1 MTLDQFQAIV
11 GHNPYAEHWVEALN
25 KCWADYDITTPLRQA
40 AFMGECCVES
50 AKFTA
55 IQENLNYRPETLV
68 KQWKSHFPTMD
79 IAQQYAHQPEKIAN
93 RAYGGRMGNG
103 PEESGDGW
111 KFRGKGLIQ
120 LTGRDNY
127 QGFADSLQI
136 SIDDAASYLDTFEGC
151 VQSACYFWESHNL
164 NNLADQGN
172 IDQISKIING
182 GTLGI
187 EERRQYY
194 KHSLQVLGA

>member
-1 MTLDQFQAIV
+1 M
-11 GHNPYAEHWVEALN
+11 E
-25 KCWADYDITTPLRQA
+25 
-40 AFMGECCVES
+40 
-50 AKFTA
+50 
-55 IQENLNYRPETLV
+55 
-68 KQWKSHFPTMD
+68 
-79 IAQQYAHQPEKIAN
+79 IAQQYEHKPEQIAN
-93 RAYGGRMGNG
+93 RAYENRMGNG
-103 PEESGDGW
+103 PEASGDGW

-127 QGFADSLQI
+127 QAFADSVQMN
-136 SIDDAASYLDTFEGC
+136 IDDASAYLETFEGA

-164 NNLADQGN
+164 NALADQGN

-194 KHSLQVLGA
+194 QHALQVLSA

>member
-1 MTLDQFQAIV
+1 MNLQQFQAIV
-11 GHNPYAEHWVEALN
+11 GNNPYAEHWVEALE
-25 KCWADYDITTPLRQA
+25 KCWPDYDITTPERQA

-50 AKFTA
+50 AKFTE

-68 KQWKSHFPTMD
+68 KQWPSHFPNMD
-79 IAQQYAHQPEKIAN
+79 IANQYGHNPEKIAN

-111 KFRGKGLIQ
+111 RFRGKGLIQ

-127 QGFADSLQI
+127 QGFADSVGMN
-136 SIDDAASYLDTFEGC
+136 IDDAAAYLETFEGC

-164 NNLADQGN
+164 NALADKGA
-172 IDQISKIING
+172 IDQISHIING
-182 GTLGI
+182 GTLGQD
-187 EERRQYY
+187 ERRHFYQVAL
-194 KHSLQVLGA
+194 HVLQS

>member
-1 MTLDQFQAIV
+1 MNIQQFQAIV
-11 GHNPYAEHWVEALN
+11 GNNPYAEHWIEALN
-25 KCWADYDITTPLRQA
+25 KCFDEYEINTPLRQA

-55 IQENLNYRPETLV
+55 IQENLNYRASSLNA
-68 KQWKSHFPTMD
+68 QWKSHFPTME
-79 IAQQYAHQPEKIAN
+79 IAQQYEHKPEMIAN
-93 RAYGGRMGNG
+93 RAYANRMGNG

-111 KFRGKGLIQ
+111 RFRGKGLIQ

-127 QGFADSLQI
+127 QGFADSVGM
-136 SIDDAASYLDTFEGC
+136 SIDDAAAYLETFEGC

-164 NNLADQGN
+164 NALADQGD
-172 IDQISKIING
+172 IDKISHIING

-187 EERRQYY
+187 EERRHFYQIAL
-194 KHSLQVLGA
+194 HALGA

>member
-1 MTLDQFQAIV
+1 MNVQQFQAIV
-11 GHNPYAEHWVEALN
+11 GNNPYAEHWVEALN
-25 KCWADYDITTPLRQA
+25 KCWPDYDITTPQRQA

-50 AKFTA
+50 AKFTE
-55 IQENLNYRPETLV
+55 IEENLNYRPETLAR
-68 KQWKSHFPTMD
+68 QWPSHFTPEV
-79 IAQQYAHQPEKIAN
+79 AQSYAHQPEKIAN

-127 QGFADSLQI
+127 QGFADSLQM
-136 SIDDAASYLDTFEGC
+136 SVDDAATYLSTFEGC

-164 NNLADQGN
+164 NSLADQGN
-172 IDQISKIING
+172 IDQISHIVNG
-182 GTLGI
+182 GTLGQD
-187 EERRQYY
+187 ERRHFYGVAL
-194 KHSLQVLGA
+194 HILSN

>member
-1 MTLDQFQAIV
+1 MTLEQFYAIV
-11 GHNPYAEHWVEALN
+11 GQNPYGEHWVEALN
-25 KCWADYDITTPLRQA
+25 KCFDEYEINTPLRQA

-55 IQENLNYRPETLV
+55 IQENLNYRAASLHA
-68 KQWKSHFPTMD
+68 QWKSHFPTME
-79 IAQQYAHQPEKIAN
+79 IAQQYEHKPEQIAN
-93 RAYGGRMGNG
+93 RAYENRMGNG
-103 PEESGDGW
+103 PEASGDGW

-127 QGFADSLQI
+127 QAFADSVQMN
-136 SIDDAASYLDTFEGC
+136 IDDASAYLETFEGA

-164 NNLADQGN
+164 NALADQGN

-194 KHSLQVLGA
+194 QHALQVLSA

>member
-1 MTLDQFQAIV
+1 MNVQQFQAIV
-11 GHNPYAEHWVEALN
+11 GNNPYAEHWVEALE
-25 KCWADYDITTPLRQA
+25 KCWPDYDITTPLRQA

-55 IQENLNYRPETLV
+55 IQENLNYRAASLNA
-68 KQWKSHFPTMD
+68 QWKSHFPTLE
-79 IAQQYAHQPEKIAN
+79 IAQQYEHKPEQIAN
-93 RAYGGRMGNG
+93 KAYENRMGNG

-120 LTGRDNY
+120 LTGRTNY
-127 QGFADSLQI
+127 QGFADSI
-136 SIDDAASYLDTFEGC
+136 SMNIDDAAAYLETFEGC

-164 NNLADQGN
+164 NALADQGN

-187 EERRQYY
+187 EERRHFYQVA
-194 KHSLQVLGA
+194 LQALGA

>member
-1 MTLDQFQAIV
+1 MNTQQFQAIV
-11 GHNPYAEHWVEALN
+11 GNNPYAEHWVEALN
-25 KCWADYDITTPLRQA
+25 KCFDEYEINTPLRQA

-55 IQENLNYRPETLV
+55 IQENLNYRASSLHA
-68 KQWKSHFPTMD
+68 QWKSHFPTME
-79 IAQQYAHQPEKIAN
+79 IAQQYEHKPEMIAN
-93 RAYGGRMGNG
+93 RAYENRMGNG
-103 PEESGDGW
+103 PESSGDGW

-127 QGFADSLQI
+127 QAFADSLQMN
-136 SIDDAASYLDTFEGC
+136 IDDAAAYLETFEGA
-151 VQSACYFWESHNL
+151 VQSACFFWESRNL

-187 EERRQYY
+187 EERRHFYQVA
-194 KHSLQVLGA
+194 LQVLQS